1 MSKASNGKLTLFWKM
16 VSIALENLGQ
26 GHRNRQWQ
34 LTRVITAG
42 WVTP

>member
-1 MSKASNGKLTLFWKM
+1 M
-16 VSIALENLGQ
+16 VSIALENPGQ
-26 GHRNRQWQ
+26 SHRNRQWQ